1 MKDGLFKYYSRN
13 GHEFDLSALL
23 TPLIKFKAVAHSII
37 LDGEMMVYDKAEKRY
52 HTKGETAHDVKY
64 LRDMNSNFRPCFVA
78 FDVLLFND
86 KSYLSR
92 PYSERKELL
101 GQLFD
106 DREGVIVKTVPIRIR
121 DVDHMV
127 SLFNKAIE
135 NEEEGIILKDAQSIY
150 KPGERMGGWYK
161 VKPDYFDGALVKD
174 FDCVV
179 IGGYYKNPYTQNYV
193 QRYMLGAVE
202 KAEDGMMN
210 IYAIGEVVHGITF
223 QERMK
228 ISDRLKTQAIEHNGE
243 AEVHFD
249 GGKIFFGRNKPHF
262 WLPPKNSIVLEC
274 RVSELARS
282 HEQYSEYTFRF
293 PRIAFVRTDKIW
305 EESCT
310 MKEFQEM
317 CKSGDDG
324 KVKKT
329 VQRAANVQ
337 DLTSPTTRKRKSDK
351 SMASVIA
358 KFGCP
363 SNEFDDVEV
372 VDQVLEGKEFC
383 VMTTNLNLPTTDE
396 MRRMIIKHGGI
407 NTMHPRKG
415 KTFAIIAG
423 LMTKNVESYKKDNHY
438 NIIKADWLVKNFS
451 GEMDKVHTEMPKI
464 RPVIDLVCTT
474 DAMKESLK
482 DLYDE
487 YGNSYTER
495 FASVGDF
502 KEFFKTVKPNKAVS
516 DEQLRELDLE
526 LEAFGL
532 KNKNFFRCVSA
543 AFLTL
548 NNKNYI
554 LEHSKEILEYHAGKI
569 KELKEA
575 AKDETI
581 NIIVDDREDINGI
594 MQQLNVNGIQQTQL
608 INFRWIL
615 KSSDAGKL
623 LDKTEFIL
631 PSA

>member
-13 GHEFDLSALL
+13 GHEFDFSALL
-23 TPLIKFKAVAHSII
+23 TPLVKFKAVAHSII
-37 LDGEMMVYDKAEKRY
+37 LDGEMMVYDKTEKRY
-52 HTKGETAHDVKY
+52 HTKGETTQDVKY
-64 LRDMNSNFRPCFVA
+64 LKDKNSNFRPCFVA

-86 KSYLSR
+86 KCFLNR

-106 DREGVIVKTVPIRIR
+106 DREGVIMKTVPIRIR

-193 QRYMLGAVE
+193 GRYMLGAVE
-202 KAEDGMMN
+202 KADDGTMN
-210 IYAIGEVVHGITF
+210 IYAIGEVVHGITV

-228 ISDRLKTQAIEHNGE
+228 ISDRLKPNAIEHNGE
-243 AEVHFD
+243 AEAEFD

-262 WLPPKNSIVLEC
+262 WLPPNKSIVLEC
-274 RVSELARS
+274 RVSELAKS
-282 HEQYSEYTFRF
+282 NEQYTEYTFRF
-293 PRIAFVRTDKIW
+293 PRIAVVRTDKIW

-317 CKSGDDG
+317 CNSGDDG

-337 DLTSPTTRKRKSDK
+337 DLTSPTTRKRKSDT
-351 SMASVIA
+351 SLASVIA
-358 KFGCP
+358 NFCCP
-363 SNEFDDVEV
+363 SNEFDDVKV

-383 VMTTNLNLPTTDE
+383 VMTTNLNLPTIDE
-396 MRRMIIKHGGI
+396 MRRMIIKHGGT

-423 LMTKNVESYKKDNHY
+423 LMTKHVESYKKDKHH
-438 NIIKADWLVKNFS
+438 NIIKADWLVKNFG
-451 GEMDKVHTEMPKI
+451 GEMDKAHTEMPKI
-464 RPVIDLVCTT
+464 RPVIDLVFST
-474 DAMKESLK
+474 DAMMESLK
-482 DLYDE
+482 DFYDE

-495 FASVGDF
+495 FPSLDDF
-502 KEFFKTVKPNKAVS
+502 KEFFKTVRPNKAVS
-516 DEQLRELDLE
+516 DARLRELDLE
-526 LEAFGL
+526 LEAAGL
-532 KNKNFFRCVSA
+532 KNNNFFRCVSA

-554 LEHSKEILEYHAGKI
+554 FEHSKEVLEHHAGKI
-569 KELKEA
+569 KELKDA
-575 AKDETI
+575 ANDETI
-581 NIIVDDREDINGI
+581 NIIVDEREDFKGI
-594 MQQLNVNGIQQTQL
+594 IHQLDVNGIQQVEL

-615 KSSDAGKL
+615 DSSDAGKL
-623 LDKTEFIL
+623 LDKAEYIL